1 MKTRCSGNAGKH
13 ALAAL
18 VLVAATAACAGE
30 CVLDAANAA
39 DPGVCEAVRARFERA
54 ERWYLPSRLG
64 VFYHWGLFTGG
75 GCHASNKKLYKPLT
89 YPTPEA
95 FEAAAGDPVRV
106 ADNFVESARA
116 LGAKYMILTVW
127 HTCGA
132 HMVLYPT
139 SIPEFRNKTSKDYI
153 GPYLDAAHKA
163 GMRAMVYFPSDSNNW
178 NADPEN
184 PSIDPRTGDKGSA
197 YYVGFIHR
205 VLDELKERYG
215 DRIDGFWID
224 GGLHG
229 KCSEIPPKIR
239 KLWPDALIVGNCVT
253 DFRVDVDVSTTEI
266 CPGKAATPAYCRP
279 DGFRR
284 VSPWGGALPQ
294 RDLNEDNLL
303 VGYWWYTG
311 ELDDRNELVRD
322 PRLLVKEIVSS
333 LGQRGRWNC
342 TIGVGPTIDGTLP
355 AFTRAMTA
363 NLRAFLKWATPAIYG
378 TKGPAG
384 SFFDPGYAGAVN
396 GPTSAAFYSVTQSLE
411 NPNVFYAIV
420 TEARASA
427 KKNKSVFQ
435 TNGRIPRRVSDLR
448 TGREYTF
455 SAPYGTVV
463 ENIDWSD
470 IETFGA
476 TVLKFEF

>member
-1 MKTRCSGNAGKH
+1 MNWKSSIRCAAYATAAV
-13 ALAAL
+13 ALAAPL
-18 VLVAATAACAGE
+18 AAVAESALPG
-30 CVLDAANAA
+30 
-39 DPGVCEAVRARFERA
+39 DPGLNEAARKHLERA
-54 ERWYLPSRLG
+54 EKWYLPSRLG

-75 GCHASNKKLYKPLT
+75 GIHTTNKKRFKPLT
-89 YPTPEA
+89 YSTPEA
-95 FEAAAGDPVRV
+95 FEAAAGDPARV
-106 ADNFVESARA
+106 ADNFVASALA
-116 LGAKYMILTVW
+116 FGAKYAILTAW

-132 HMVLYPT
+132 HMAIYPT
-139 SIPEFRNKTSKDYI
+139 NVPEFRNKTKNDYL
-153 GPYLDAAHKA
+153 GPFLDAAHKA
-163 GMRAMVYFPSDSNNW
+163 GLKAMVYFPSDSNNW
-178 NADPEN
+178 NVDPEN
-184 PSIDPRTGDKGSA
+184 PTIEPKTGKRGSA
-197 YYVGFIHR
+197 YFVGFIGR

-215 DRIDGFWID
+215 ERIDGFWID

-355 AFTRAMTA
+355 AFTRAMTE
-363 NLRAFLKWATPAIYG
+363 NLRAFLKWASPAIYG

-411 NPNVFYAIV
+411 KPNVFYAIV

-435 TNGRIPRRVSDLR
+435 TNGRIPSRVSDLR
-448 TGREYTF
+448 TGREYPF

>member
-1 MKTRCSGNAGKH
+1 MNWKSSIRCAAYATAAV
-13 ALAAL
+13 ALAAPL
-18 VLVAATAACAGE
+18 AAVAESALPG
-30 CVLDAANAA
+30 
-39 DPGVCEAVRARFERA
+39 DPGLNEAARKHLERA
-54 ERWYLPSRLG
+54 EKWYLPSRLG

-75 GCHASNKKLYKPLT
+75 GLHTTSKKLYKPLT

-95 FEAAAGDPVRV
+95 FEAAAGDPARV
-106 ADNFVESARA
+106 AENFAESALA
-116 LGAKYMILTVW
+116 FGAKYVILTAW

-132 HMVLYPT
+132 HMAIYPT
-139 SIPEFRNKTSKDYI
+139 AIPDFRNKTKGDYL
-153 GPYLDAAHKA
+153 GAFLDAVHKA
-163 GMRAMVYFPSDSNNW
+163 GLRAMVYFPSDSHNW
-178 NADPEN
+178 NVDPEN
-184 PSIDPRTGDKGSA
+184 PTIEPKTGKRGSA
-197 YYVGFIHR
+197 YFVGFIGR
-205 VLDELKERYG
+205 VLDEMKERYG
-215 DRIDGFWID
+215 DMIDGFWID

-266 CPGKAATPAYCRP
+266 CPGKSARPVYCRP
-279 DGFRR
+279 DGFRE

-294 RDLNEDNLL
+294 RDLNEDDLL
-303 VGYWWYTG
+303 IGYWWYTG
-311 ELDDRNELVRD
+311 ELGDKNELVRD
-322 PRLLVKEIVSS
+322 PRLLVKQIVSS

-355 AFTRAMTA
+355 AFTRSMTE
-363 NLRAFLKWATPAIYG
+363 NLRAFLKWASPAIYG